1 MNWLV
6 SINIQRMMITV
17 VIASSLQLKFG
28 WACLAVEAVDL
39 LTSTFSSL
47 VSDHHPNARPN
58 VLYNLQSLLV
68 SVIILMLGVF
78 NVKYWCLLAEAEVL
92 SVFLWQPKA
101 SWYGICVLQP

>member
-47 VSDHHPNARPN
+47 VSDHHPKARPS

-68 SVIILMLGVF
+68 SVIMFGVF
-78 NVKYWCLLAEAEVL
+78 NVKYWCLLAEAEVCQYL
-92 SVFLWQPKA
+92 CSSQRHHGTVYVYC
-101 SWYGICVLQP
+101 SHE